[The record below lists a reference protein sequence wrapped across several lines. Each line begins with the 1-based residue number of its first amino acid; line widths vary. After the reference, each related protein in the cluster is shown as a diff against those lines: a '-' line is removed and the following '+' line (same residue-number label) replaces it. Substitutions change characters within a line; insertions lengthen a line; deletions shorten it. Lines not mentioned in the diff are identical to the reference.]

1 MDRRLRD
8 IYELFDEMLSALE
21 KKEKRLNELIAIADR
36 KIEVLRSLSKGQETS
51 EEDFLGQP
59 IVQEI
64 ISLYRKGLGTEEIM
78 KRTGRHKGEI
88 ELIVN
93 LYRARYES
101 SSG

>member
-1 MDRRLRD
+1 MDKRLRD
-8 IYELFDEMLSALE
+8 IYELFDEIFSALE
-21 KKEKRLNELIAIADR
+21 KKEKRLKELIAIADER
-36 KIEVLRSLSKGQETS
+36 IELLRSLSKGQETS

-78 KRTGRHKGEI
+78 KKTGRHKGEI

-93 LYRARYES
+93 LYRVRYES
-101 SSG
+101 SSD